1 MTDTAT
7 PSLMV
12 YGHPSSQPSR
22 SVYWTCLMKGLPFEL
37 CVPTDFAHQSTPAFL
52 RLNPKGQIPTIIDDG
67 FALYEMPAILTYLC
81 EKHNWHDLYP
91 QNVQQDVQARALV
104 QQYLHFH
111 HSSTRLATFKLMAP
125 HVIVAFGATLP
136 PGNDILLRESIL
148 EARQESDPLSAG
160 QKTIAQV
167 AGMLDSSY
175 FRAGAPF
182 LCGTAV
188 PTIAD
193 LACYGELGQLRWA
206 GLFEFTAFPR
216 VAAWLDEMTR
226 LPAHDAVHAY
236 NVALGDIASTPNTM
250 ERFSQASTAGIAA
263 LQEIGV
269 PVNEFQGNDSC

>member
-1 MTDTAT
+1 
-7 PSLMV
+7 MV
-12 YGHPSSQPSR
+12 YGHPASQPSR
-22 SVYWTCLMKGLPFEL
+22 SVYWTCLIKGLPFDL
-37 CVPTDFAHQSTPAFL
+37 HVPIDLAVLNGPEFL
-52 RLNPKGQIPTIIDDG
+52 QAKPKGQIPTIVDDG
-67 FALYEMPAILTYLC
+67 FVLYEMPAILTYLC

-91 QNVQQDVQARALV
+91 PNIQEDIQARALV

-125 HVIVAFGATLP
+125 HVTVVFGAALP
-136 PGNDILLRESIL
+136 PGNRHHLTGVGSQSPTRV
-148 EARQESDPLSAG
+148 DPLSAG

-167 AGMLDSSY
+167 VGMLDSSY

-182 LCGTAV
+182 LCGTSV

-193 LACYGELGQLRWA
+193 IACYGELGQLRWA

-216 VAAWLDEMTR
+216 VSAWLDEMTR

-250 ERFSQASTAGIAA
+250 ERYSQAATAGIAA
-263 LQEIGV
+263 LQESGV
-269 PVNEFQGNDSC
+269 PIHEFQGGS